1 MSEIHWIRWI
11 DGDAEHTARWH
22 SETGMPAPR
31 RVVVADDRMNA
42 STAHRLAC
50 EGTALLWRG
59 DYHQARQL
67 LQAMGRR
74 VDRKTPTAAPS
85 AVPSPTAAPSAVPSP
100 TAAPSAI
107 PSPTAAFHLQR
118 RASGHR
124 ARVLG
129 RLLVPL
135 DADHTLAL
143 RRAPDVRAA
152 CAEAYGPPLPTPS
165 VVSLRELLG
174 VLGAYQWRAKG
185 VDVPA
190 LGARIHPHYGVF
202 SPVRG
207 EYVDLV
213 AQAPLPGPAAHG
225 GPAYDLGTGTGV
237 LAAVLARRGIRHV
250 VATDNNPRAV
260 ACARANVSRLGLTG
274 QVEIATGGDLFP
286 PGRAAL
292 VVCNPPWLPAKPNSA
307 LEQGVYDPKGAM
319 LHAFLTGLAEHLL
332 PGGEGWLIMSDL
344 AEHLGLRAPGE
355 LGGAITA
362 AGLHVAARIDTRP
375 HHPRAADPA
384 DPLHAARAAEVTSLW
399 RLTAGPPEGSP
410 AAPPPGPARSPA
422 PGS

>member
-1 MSEIHWIRWI
+1 MSEIRWI

-31 RVVVADDRMNA
+31 HVVVADDRMNA
-42 STAHRLAC
+42 STAYRLTC
-50 EGTALLWRG
+50 EGTALLWQG

-67 LQAMGRR
+67 LQALERR
-74 VDRKTPTAAPS
+74 IDRKVPS
-85 AVPSPTAAPSAVPSP
+85 AASSAN
-100 TAAPSAI
+100 
-107 PSPTAAFHLQR
+107 AAFHLRR
-118 RASGHR
+118 RADGHR

-135 DADHTLAL
+135 GADHTLAL

-152 CAEAYGPPLPTPS
+152 CEEAYGPPGTAPS

-174 VLGAYQWRAKG
+174 VIGAHQWRTKG
-185 VDVPA
+185 VDIPA

-213 AQAPLPGPAAHG
+213 AQAPLPAPAAHG
-225 GPAYDLGTGTGV
+225 GPAFDLGTGTGV
-237 LAAVLARRGIRHV
+237 LAAVLARRGVRRV

-260 ACARANVSRLGLTG
+260 ACACANIDRLGLTG
-274 QVEIATGGDLFP
+274 RVEITTGDALFP
-286 PGRAAL
+286 PGRAGL
-292 VVCNPPWLPAKPNSA
+292 VVCNPPWLPAKPNSPLDRA
-307 LEQGVYDPKGAM
+307 VYDPGGAM
-319 LHAFLTGLAEHLL
+319 LHAFLTGLAAHLL

-344 AEHLGLRAPGE
+344 AENLGLRAPGE
-355 LGGAITA
+355 LRSALTA
-362 AGLHVAARIDTRP
+362 AGLRVAERLDTRP
-375 HHPRAADPA
+375 RHPRASDPA

-399 RLTAGPPEGSP
+399 RLTAGPAERSP
-410 AAPPPGPARSPA
+410 APPGPAPDRSPA
-422 PGS
+422 PES